1 MKKLSEIT
9 DYYYS
14 DLAPVI
20 KELDKKRQRVKHR
33 ILFYYSFVA
42 VFLTGGAYYILT
54 LSNEPDYFMIGVWYV
69 VLMMVSFGVVMALL
83 SKDYVKEFKQKVIS
97 PLIKFI
103 DPHLHYDPERYI
115 PESLL
120 RYSGIVTSQIDRY
133 GGNDYVSGEIDGV
146 FIEFSDVK
154 AQQRREDSEGHVE
167 YVTIFEGVLLKA
179 EFPKHFHS
187 RTYVFPDTSEKK
199 FGSLIGRLLQA
210 DSTSYGKLIRMD
222 NPEFEKEFVVYGGDA
237 IEAHYILTQSM
248 MQRMLEFKKRVAHE
262 VAFSFV
268 GGEMF
273 VAVYYDKDT
282 LEPSIFGSL
291 LDYKIAKE
299 YIDTLYYA
307 LGIVEELKLNQKLW
321 SKR

>member
-9 DYYYS
+9 DYYYN
-14 DLAPVI
+14 DLGPII
-20 KELDKKRQRVKHR
+20 KDLDKKRQEVRRR

-42 VFLTGGAYYILT
+42 IALTWGAYYITT
-54 LSNEPDYFMIGVWYV
+54 LCDDPDYFMIGIGYFV
-69 VLMMVSFGVVMALL
+69 VMMVSFGIVMAIV
-83 SKDYVKEFKQKVIS
+83 SKDYVKEFKKKVIA

-103 DPHLHYDPERYI
+103 DPNLNYDPQRYI

-120 RYSGIVTSQIDRY
+120 RYSGIVTSRIDRY
-133 GGNDYVSGEIDGV
+133 SGNDYVSGEIDGV
-146 FIEFSDVK
+146 HIEFSDIK
-154 AQQRREDSEGHVE
+154 ADQRREDSEGHVE

-187 RTYVFPDTSEKK
+187 RTFVFPDTAEKK
-199 FGSLIGRLLQA
+199 FGSMIGRFLQSH
-210 DSTSYGKLIRMD
+210 STSHGELIKMD
-222 NPEFEKEFVVYGGDA
+222 NPEFEKEFVVYGDDT

-248 MQRMLEFKKRVAHE
+248 MERMLEFKKRVGHS

-282 LEPSIFGSL
+282 LEPSIFSSL

-299 YIDTLYYA
+299 YIETLFYA
-307 LGIVEELKLNQKLW
+307 MGIVEELNLNKKLW